1 MKGAKIMRI
10 LMSGFEPFGGQERNP
25 SWEAVALLPKEI
37 EGAEI
42 CRCQLPVVFGRAA
55 EVLLDEVRKLHPEII
70 IMVGVAQGRKAV
82 TPEKIA
88 VNYQDARIPDNAGQT
103 MHACP
108 IDPNGADGIFT
119 RLNAEAMVEA
129 VKAAGL
135 PCQLSLTAGAYVC
148 NDLFYR
154 VSSAQ
159 EALGYRCIF
168 VHVPGLDILIP
179 QQDAQ
184 ALEAMV
190 RAVVLEAK
198 D

>member
-1 MKGAKIMRI
+1 M
-10 LMSGFEPFGGQERNP
+10 
-25 SWEAVALLPKEI
+25 
-37 EGAEI
+37 
-42 CRCQLPVVFGRAA
+42 
-55 EVLLDEVRKLHPEII
+55 LLDEVRKLHPEIV

-88 VNYQDARIPDNAGQT
+88 VNYQDARIPDNAGQI

-154 VSSAQ
+154 VSGAQ
-159 EALGYRCIF
+159 DALGYRCIF
-168 VHVPGLDILIP
+168 VHVPGLDILTP

-190 RAVVLEAK
+190 RAAVREAK